1 MANARRRGNFISSL
15 TVRDIRLSK
24 EEELKEGIGSYFKS
38 MFEDPI
44 VRRPKVESGL
54 FNTLD
59 SLDNDVLERQF
70 SIEEMLRAL
79 SNLGGDKAPGS
90 DGFMLAF
97 WKTC

>member
-1 MANARRRGNFISSL
+1 M
-15 TVRDIRLSK
+15 
-24 EEELKEGIGSYFKS
+24 
-38 MFEDPI
+38 
-44 VRRPKVESGL
+44 RRPKVESGL